1 MTSTVRAP
9 AAPVRSRI
17 YEKLIW
23 DTLRSGRYDSFAE
36 LVAEVKIRC
45 ARLRVPYRDHEIDDA
60 LAAMGDKV
68 TRELGPAAGE
78 ATERQATST
87 PPPLTKAEAA
97 AAIAN
102 LLVRLGVTNS
112 PCGPKV
118 VPAVPVVSARQA
130 DRARAFALVVQGIRA
145 QTAVC
150 RALEQ
155 QESDSKTGPGC

>member
-36 LVAEVKIRC
+36 LVADVKIRC

-60 LAAMGDKV
+60 IAVMGDKV
-68 TRELGPAAGE
+68 TRELGPIAGRTVTTQE
-78 ATERQATST
+78 DA
-87 PPPLTKAEAA
+87 PLTKAEAA
-97 AAIAN
+97 WALDNVRA
-102 LLVRLGVTNS
+102 LLRVPNAR
-112 PCGPKV
+112 PKV
-118 VPAVPVVSARQA
+118 VPAVPVVSIRQA

-145 QTAVC
+145 TTAAC

-155 QESDSKTGPGC
+155 QGDPARDKDGQ

>member
-1 MTSTVRAP
+1 MRTVRAP

-68 TRELGPAAGE
+68 TRELGPMAGRSAPTPEAA
-78 ATERQATST
+78 
-87 PPPLTKAEAA
+87 PLSRAEAA
-97 AAIAN
+97 DAYAN
-102 LLVRLGVTNS
+102 LRARLGVTNS

-155 QESDSKTGPGC
+155 QGDPARDKDGQ

>member
-1 MTSTVRAP
+1 MRTVRAP

-23 DTLRSGRYDSFAE
+23 DTLRSGRYDSFAD

-60 LAAMGDKV
+60 IAAMGDKV
-68 TRELGPAAGE
+68 TRELGPIAGRTAPTPEAAP
-78 ATERQATST
+78 ATT
-87 PPPLTKAEAA
+87 AEAMA
-97 AAIAN
+97 ALAN
-102 LLVRLGVTNS
+102 VQARLGV
-112 PCGPKV
+112 PRVAAKV
-118 VPAVPVVSARQA
+118 MPAVPMVSARQA

-155 QESDSKTGPGC
+155 QGDPACDKDGQ